1 MAIILNGDLQDVLL
15 WLEGIKSNLVSNV
28 NGAI

>member
-1 MAIILNGDLQDVLL
+1 MAIILNGDLQDVL